1 MQLVLMTQHYDTV
14 KEIGASSR
22 ANTIFVPYTPGG
34 MSDLASQMR
43 EALISAN
50 AASTGVTDAEDQGA

>member
-1 MQLVLMTQHYDTV
+1 MTQHYDTV

-22 ANTIFVPYTPGG
+22 ANTIFVPYSPGG
-34 MSDLASQMR
+34 MTDLASQMR

-50 AASTGVTDAEDQGA
+50 AASQGMDVDDQSQ